1 MKTHNQIKLLSK
13 LIAIAFAATST
24 QQVYA
29 LVISEDFTGGTT
41 QNQWLMPLPGD
52 GVHRYGSRVVNNAC
66 LTAGTSTTRP
76 TATTAGSPP
85 KCPSTSDAI
94 GRGALR
100 LTPDNPTHQVGGIV
114 SNFTFPTNEGVEI
127 TFTTYTWSD
136 VPRTGADG
144 MTFFLADGNRP
155 ATLGASGGSLGYP
168 CSYENPIFSGVD
180 GGYIGIGMDEYGN
193 FANGWDNSSSGLTS
207 PARAPWNI
215 AYNWHRTQSTISSER
230 HKAIQG
236 FRPNAI
242 SIRGA
247 GSTNLN
253 YIRDPKRFLQDV
265 YNRFGWG
272 SVSADAAKRWSDYW
286 NINNQNLWT
295 RLGNNICTNGRIT
308 IDSQYLPA
316 GHSPITLADVEP
328 NNSKLKLWNYH
339 LLAYRPLDWRI
350 FTRTNTRDK
359 AEPIQYRIR
368 ITPDGK
374 ASVWYSR
381 NGGTY
386 QPVMLDFD
394 VVSANGPL
402 PSSFRFGFMGAT
414 GGSVNNHEVTCFKAA
429 PSTGSEGSAASNLP
443 DSRIVAGTQM
453 YVSLFN
459 PLYWTGQL
467 QAKSLVKDGAGNYS
481 VSNTANWDASCNLTG
496 GKCESTNSTVPV
508 QAPNSRIFWTWNG
521 SSGIPL
527 DWSRLTAAQKASLQ
541 NTGESE
547 AVAEKRL
554 AYLKG
559 DRSEEQANPGDGKL
573 FRKRN
578 NVLSDIINSSPAWV
592 GYPNNKTYVSS
603 WIDKRYPTV
612 TPAEPNGSYNAY
624 LNNNRTRTNVV
635 YVGSNDGFL
644 HGFRSGN
651 YNTGATFNTAQND
664 GRELLAYMPASVLAR
679 IHNKSD
685 TSLNFTHSQY
695 AHNFYNDATPATGDV
710 FYKGEW
716 HTWLLSGLG
725 TGGSTIYALDI
736 TKPDDFKNSTAGQ
749 YVIGE
754 WSHNPSDNVWRNLGN
769 SYGTPVFG
777 RFHDGNWGAVFGNGW
792 CSTVDA
798 ANGNCTASTGPAGIY
813 VMSID
818 RNTGSPS
825 FRFISTGESGID
837 ANNPNGI
844 AHVTPIDIDGDRIY
858 DYAYAG
864 DIKGNVW
871 RFDLSSNNTSTWATT
886 QPQKIFTTQANQP
899 ISTKIAVSQVN
910 REGDVILNFGTGIRK
925 EGYLG
930 SATTYATGTQSLY
943 GLRDKTV
950 IRFPNTGTKT
960 AQITLSQL
968 QAQNVNP
975 TTNELTTTAIDWNSK
990 SGWYLNLTTVNNA
1003 DGTKEYEQ
1011 VIYNPSLQR
1020 DKFIFANTFINSS
1033 SPVLSCTTSKSS
1045 GYTYPMEALTGKG
1058 LKDIY
1063 VLKPEELAKYPTNNA
1078 YRYQHEAIGTSLFL
1092 IDAESNKTIEVYKK
1106 SDGTFG
1112 TANLKFDRKIKRI
1125 SWREIF

>member
-1 MKTHNQIKLLSK
+1 MKTHNQIKLLCK
-13 LIAIAFAATST
+13 LIAVAFAATSAHQT
-24 QQVYA
+24 YA
-29 LVISEDFTGGTT
+29 LVISENFTGGTT

-52 GVHRYGSRVVNNAC
+52 GVHRYGTTVVNNAC

-76 TATTAGSPP
+76 NATSAGSPP
-85 KCPSTSDAI
+85 KCSGVNDTI
-94 GRGALR
+94 GNGALR
-100 LTPDNPTHQVGGIV
+100 LTPDSPTHQVGGIV

-127 TFTTYTWSD
+127 TFTTYTWSNVD
-136 VPRTGADG
+136 RTGADG
-144 MTFFLADGNRP
+144 MTFFLSDGSRP

-193 FANGWDNSSSGLTS
+193 FANGWDNSSSGLVR
-207 PARAPWNI
+207 PAAAPWNI
-215 AYNWHRTQSTISSER
+215 AYNWHRTQSNVSSER
-230 HKAIQG
+230 SAAING

-247 GSTNLN
+247 GSTNYN
-253 YIRDPKRFLQDV
+253 YIGDPNRFLQDV

-272 SVSADAAKRWSDYW
+272 TVSADAATRWRNYW
-286 NINNQNLWT
+286 NISNSNLWSL
-295 RLGNNICTNGRIT
+295 LGNNICTNGRIT
-308 IDSQYLPA
+308 IDSQFLPS
-316 GHSPITLADVEP
+316 GQSSITLADVEP
-328 NNSKLKLWNYH
+328 NNSKYKFWNYH
-339 LLAYRPLDWRI
+339 LLAYSPLNWTMY
-350 FTRTNTRDK
+350 TRTNTRTT
-359 AEPIQYRIR
+359 ATPIQYRIR

-429 PSTGSEGSAASNLP
+429 PTVGSEGSAAANLP
-443 DSRIVAGTQM
+443 DARIVAGTQM
-453 YVSLFN
+453 YLSLFN

-467 QAKSLVKDGAGNYS
+467 QAKSLVKDTAGNYD
-481 VSNTANWDASCNLTG
+481 VQNTANWDASCNLTG
-496 GKCESTNSTVPV
+496 GLCESTGNTTVPV
-508 QAPNSRIFWTWNG
+508 QAPNDRVFWTWNG
-521 SSGIPL
+521 SSGISL
-527 DWSRLTAAQKASLQ
+527 DWSNLTAAQKTSLQ
-541 NTGESE
+541 NTGETE
-547 AVAEKRL
+547 TIAQKRL
-554 AYLKG
+554 DYLKG
-559 DRSEEQANPGDGKL
+559 NRLEEQTNPGDGKL

-578 NVLSDIINSSPAWV
+578 NVLSDIINSSPTWV
-592 GYPNNKTYVSS
+592 GYPNNKTYADS
-603 WIDKRYPTV
+603 WTDKRYPTA
-612 TPAEPNGSYNAY
+612 TPAEPSGSYNTY
-624 LNNNRTRTNVV
+624 ITNQKTRTNVV

-651 YNTGATFNTAQND
+651 YNTSNAFDTTQND
-664 GRELLAYMPASVLAR
+664 GREMLAYMPASVLAR
-679 IHNKSD
+679 INNKTD

-725 TGGSTIYALDI
+725 AGGNTVYALDV
-736 TKPDDFKNSTAGQ
+736 TDPSDFKNSTANK

-754 WSHNPSDNVWRNLGN
+754 WSYNATDNVWKNLGN

-792 CSTVDA
+792 CSSTDA
-798 ANGNCTASTGPAGIY
+798 ANGNCTASAGPAGIY

-818 RNTGSPS
+818 KNTGVPS
-825 FRFISTGESGID
+825 FRFISTGESGTL
-837 ANNPNGI
+837 ANPNGI
-844 AHVTPIDIDGDRIY
+844 ANVTPVDIDGDKIY

-871 RFDLSSNNTSTWATT
+871 RFNLSSDNANTWASS

-910 REGDVILNFGTGIRK
+910 QEGDVVLNFGTGIRK

-930 SATTYATGTQSLY
+930 AATTYATSPQSLY

-950 IRFPNTGTKT
+950 IQFPNTGSST

-968 QAQNVNP
+968 QQQTINS
-975 TTNELTTTAIDWNSK
+975 TTNELSGNTVDWDNK
-990 SGWYLNLTTVNNA
+990 SGWYLNLTTVTNA
-1003 DGTKEYEQ
+1003 DGTREYEQ

-1020 DKFIFANTFINSS
+1020 DKFVFANTFINGSA
-1033 SPVLSCTTSKSS
+1033 PLLSCTTSPSS

-1063 VLKPEELAKYPTNNA
+1063 VLDPNTLLTYPSNKA
-1078 YRYQHEAIGTSLFL
+1078 YRYRHDAVGTSLFL
-1092 IDAESNKTIEVYKK
+1092 TDTETGKTIEVYKK

-1112 TANLKFDRKIKRI
+1112 TATIKFDRKIKRI